1 LKMPSLFTEA
11 ILRVLSDYVARNMGI
26 VVKLDLPSLE
36 ERKTLCNLTGLGDKQ
51 LIQWFFRTKRKCSPE
66 LIKQFVLCK
75 IGSVGNTGV
84 GATHIMSSSGG
95 RALNSRKAES
105 SRQPRKTAFTPTPKP
120 ASPVKVERNTRAQKP
135 SPRRVLFDEIQLAT
149 LEQSW
154 HRGLIQNPINHAV
167 VCTITGLTM
176 ATVKEWGENR
186 TRLGEGYLFQPEE
199 RHFEELHRRLA
210 RVGLLDHEGV
220 SQIVA
225 VLAKQSEEATARVA
239 RNIVLENAKQ
249 SGLLSNPEIQADMA
263 ILMKMDISEVKR
275 LAHVHIEPKKEPMDE
290 DPKEEQPKY
299 QFITGEALPEQPLK
313 VATVKRERTPDDA
326 DPEWVPQ
333 MARNRPSRPTKRQKT
348 TGRGSGSAGYPKKR
362 RQGFSAETYQLL
374 NHAWNTQLIT
384 KPEMHHIIATL
395 ANISVKQLKTWV
407 SNKRHRNPGFEPV
420 KIGTAG
426 SRKFSD
432 TQKAVLTRAFDMN
445 LLNGKSRAIIAE
457 LAQMTNQQVKTWAIN
472 RRHRGPHKRY

>member
-1 LKMPSLFTEA
+1 MPSLFTEA

-26 VVKLDLPSLE
+26 VVKLDLPSSE
-36 ERKTLCNLTGLGDKQ
+36 ERKTLCNATGLGDKQ
-51 LIQWFFRTKRKCSPE
+51 LIQWFFRAKRKCSPE
-66 LIKQFVLCK
+66 EIKQFVLCK
-75 IGSVGNTGV
+75 IGSVGDR
-84 GATHIMSSSGG
+84 GAGAPDMMSSSVG
-95 RALNSRKAES
+95 RALNSKKPAS
-105 SRQPRKTAFTPTPKP
+105 FRQPKTNVFTPTPKP
-120 ASPVKVERNTRAQKP
+120 AFPLKVERTTIARKP
-135 SPRRVLFDEIQLAT
+135 SPRRVLFDEVQLAT

-176 ATVKEWGENR
+176 ETVKEWGENR
-186 TRLGEGYLFQPEE
+186 TRLGEGYLFQPEQ

-210 RVGLLDHEGV
+210 SLGLLHHEGV

-225 VLAKQSEEATARVA
+225 ILAKQSKEATTRVA
-239 RNIVLENAKQ
+239 RNIVLENAKR
-249 SGLLSNPEIQADMA
+249 SGLLSNSEIQADMA

-275 LAHVHIEPKKEPMDE
+275 LADEHIEPKKEPMDVNSI
-290 DPKEEQPKY
+290 EELPKY
-299 QFITGEALPEQPLK
+299 PAINGEAIPEQPLK
-313 VATVKRERTPDDA
+313 VTAIKRERSPDDA

-333 MARNRPSRPTKRQKT
+333 MARYKPGRSTKRQKT
-348 TGRGSGSAGYPKKR
+348 TGRGSGNAAHPKKR
-362 RQGFSAETYQLL
+362 RPAFSAETYQLL

-384 KPEMHHIIATL
+384 KAEMHPIIAAL

-407 SNKRHRNPGFEPV
+407 SNKRRRNPKFEPV

-445 LLNGKSRAIIAE
+445 LLSGRSTATVIAE
-457 LAQMTNQQVKTWAIN
+457 LAQMTYQQVRTWAIN
-472 RRHRGPHKRY
+472 RKQRGPHKRY